1 MRELFTLLTAKVRL
15 VEEIAL
21 MHSCGP
27 YPAARRQA
35 ENWRFRRIFNELIVS
50 AAATRDELRARPSRR
65 IEHVLHP
72 LEADSEPFAHRRH
85 YVIRC
90 REPQIGFGLPAGGIG
105 ITAELKREPTGCKF
119 RAQERLRWSFVTQ
132 LGDNRKRCL
141 S

>member
-1 MRELFTLLTAKVRL
+1 MLVPMQSLLTKKRKRSRRRKPPLPHPGVRLARPRKPKCVDSSARTTHFMTAKVRL

-72 LEADSEPFAHRRH
+72 LEADSEQSHA
-85 YVIRC
+85 
-90 REPQIGFGLPAGGIG
+90 
-105 ITAELKREPTGCKF
+105 
-119 RAQERLRWSFVTQ
+119 
-132 LGDNRKRCL
+132 
-141 S
+141 